1 MNDCLQYAPVNSTP
15 EGLQP
20 DRTRDLPSAMS
31 DATLPESP
39 VTTTPLTPRFAP
51 ARTIVA
57 LMLRE
62 MGATYGR
69 NPGGYLWA
77 FIEPLGMILVMALAF
92 SFFVRTP
99 PIGTSFILFF
109 ATGFLPFGLY
119 LTMAGATQSALRY
132 SRQLLAYP
140 RVTWMDAVLA
150 RFLLNALTELAV
162 IVTVWVGILL
172 LVDTHAT
179 IDVLPLINSL
189 VLAML
194 GGLGIGLINALLG
207 GIFPIWLIF
216 WGIMNRPLLF
226 ASGVLILYDGLP
238 PVAQNILW
246 WNPLMHVTSLARA
259 GFYATYDAAF
269 VSLTYC
275 YGVALVLI
283 TIGLICMR
291 AWYKVV
297 LEQ

>member
-1 MNDCLQYAPVNSTP
+1 
-15 EGLQP
+15 
-20 DRTRDLPSAMS
+20 MS

-39 VTTTPLTPRFAP
+39 VAGAPLAPRFAA
-51 ARTIVA
+51 ARTIAA

-62 MGATYGR
+62 MGSTYGR

-77 FIEPLGMILVMALAF
+77 FIQPLAAILVMALAF
-92 SFFVRTP
+92 SVFMRNP

-119 LTMAGATQSALRY
+119 LTIAGASQSALRY

-140 RVTWMDAVLA
+140 RVTWLDAVLA
-150 RFLLNALTELAV
+150 RFLLNGLTEVAV
-162 IVTVWVGILL
+162 IVMVWVGILL
-172 LVDTHAT
+172 FSDTHAT
-179 IDVLPLINSL
+179 IDIWPLIHSL
-189 VLAML
+189 TLAML
-194 GGLGIGLINALLG
+194 GGLGIGMINALLG

-216 WGIMNRPLLF
+216 WSIINRPLFF
-226 ASGVLILYDGLP
+226 ASGIFFLYESLP
-238 PVAQNILW
+238 PGLQAVLW
-246 WNPLMHVTSLARA
+246 WNPLFHVTALARS
-259 GFYATYDAAF
+259 GFYGTYDAAF

-283 TIGLICMR
+283 ALGLICMR
-291 AWYKVV
+291 AWHKVV

>member
-1 MNDCLQYAPVNSTP
+1 
-15 EGLQP
+15 
-20 DRTRDLPSAMS
+20 MS
-31 DATLPESP
+31 DAALPESRVGP
-39 VTTTPLTPRFAP
+39 ASLAPRMAA
-51 ARTIVA
+51 ARTIAA

-62 MGATYGR
+62 MGSTYGR

-77 FIEPLGMILVMALAF
+77 FIEPLAAIMVMALAF

-109 ATGFLPFGLY
+109 ATGFLPYGLY
-119 LTMAGATQSALRY
+119 MTITQCTQSALRY

-140 RVTWMDAVLA
+140 RVTWLDAVLA
-150 RFLLNALTELAV
+150 RFLLNGLTELAV
-162 IVTVWVGILL
+162 IVTVWVGILA

-179 IDVLPLINSL
+179 IDLWPLVHAL
-189 VLAML
+189 TLAML
-194 GGLGIGLINALLG
+194 GGLGVGLINALLG
-207 GIFPIWLIF
+207 GLFPIWLIF
-216 WGIMNRPLLF
+216 WGIFNRPLLF

-238 PVAQNILW
+238 ASAQNILW

-259 GFYATYDAAF
+259 GFYASYDAAF
-269 VSLTYC
+269 VSLPYC
-275 YGVALVLI
+275 YGVALVLVA
-283 TIGLICMR
+283 IGLICMR